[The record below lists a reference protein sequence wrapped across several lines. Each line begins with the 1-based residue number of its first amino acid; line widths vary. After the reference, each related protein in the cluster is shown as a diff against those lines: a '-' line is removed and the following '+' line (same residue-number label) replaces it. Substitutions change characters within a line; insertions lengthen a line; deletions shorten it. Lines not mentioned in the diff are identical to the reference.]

1 MLGRYIKRE
10 HRGLF
15 ICQPGEETRSRT
27 SDYWRKGGDFED
39 QSVQKRAQ
47 KRVSKEPIVIVDGEG
62 LDEVVTEPN
71 ECKKKRK
78 T

>member
-1 MLGRYIKRE
+1 M
-10 HRGLF
+10 
-15 ICQPGEETRSRT
+15 ETDAEVERQQRQQCLNII
-27 SDYWRKGGDFED
+27 GVHDFED